1 MNKLEQ
7 EVAIAALQST
17 GNYQILR
24 RLDLDLDQRFTKRSV
39 PGSEVAL
46 CIDTETTG
54 MDYAAD
60 RIIEVGMIAFEYD
73 PATSAII
80 RIVGRYAGFEDP
92 GRLLSQE
99 IIEITGITD
108 EMVAG
113 KAFDD
118 DQVAGLAQRASM
130 VIAHNAAFD
139 RKFVEA
145 RFPFFANLP
154 WACTVSQLDWRAERI
169 TSRTLEYLLY
179 KCGGYCINA
188 HRALD
193 DAEGVLG
200 LLLAEFPV
208 SGTAIFSALLEKA
221 GEITSR
227 ICAIGAPFDKKDVLK
242 QRGYRW
248 NDGTRGGSKGWWISV
263 PMAAEQDELDYL
275 AREIYPGGRTDSVE
289 ISRIDAL
296 ARYSVREE

>member
-169 TSRTLEYLLY
+169 TSRTLEYLL
-179 KCGGYCINA
+179 
-188 HRALD
+188 
-193 DAEGVLG
+193 
-200 LLLAEFPV
+200 
-208 SGTAIFSALLEKA
+208 
-221 GEITSR
+221 
-227 ICAIGAPFDKKDVLK
+227 
-242 QRGYRW
+242 
-248 NDGTRGGSKGWWISV
+248 
-263 PMAAEQDELDYL
+263 
-275 AREIYPGGRTDSVE
+275 
-289 ISRIDAL
+289 
-296 ARYSVREE
+296 